1 LTPDCTQDIVVFDRL
16 THNRFAP
23 TQLRNR
29 QLGIK
34 VRAGSLS
41 EFLEEGEHSDRDER
55 SFDELAEDGDVGAIK
70 EQFGSRS
77 ARNRRKKRQLTDR
90 HEAELERRLERAKR
104 SHDTDGGATGG
115 GDADDNDG
123 AGAADVEAGASTVK
137 AGPTIVAGATT
148 TTRIVPI
155 ADVIAAEAAAGPK
168 RKAPVIAA
176 TDDDEF

>member
-1 LTPDCTQDIVVFDRL
+1 M
-16 THNRFAP
+16 
-23 TQLRNR
+23 RNR

-34 VRAGSLS
+34 ARAGSLS
-41 EFLEEGEHSDRDER
+41 EFLEEGEHSDREER
-55 SFDELAEDGDVGAIK
+55 SFDELAEEGDVGAIK

-77 ARNRRKKRQLTDR
+77 ARNRRKKRQLADR

-104 SHDTDGGATGG
+104 SQDADDAA

-123 AGAADVEAGASTVK
+123 GAADADGDAAGASAVK

-155 ADVIAAEAAAGPK
+155 ADVIAAETAAGPK

>member
-1 LTPDCTQDIVVFDRL
+1 LFAVAHLCRL
-16 THNRFAP
+16 SLS
-23 TQLRNR
+23 QLRNR

-34 VRAGSLS
+34 ARAGSLS

-77 ARNRRKKRQLTDR
+77 ARNRRKKRQMADR
-90 HEAELERRLERAKR
+90 QEAELERRLERAKR
-104 SHDTDGGATGG
+104 SHEEDAAVGGDDLGVDDGATPS
-115 GDADDNDG
+115 
-123 AGAADVEAGASTVK
+123 AAA
-137 AGPTIVAGATT
+137 ATT
-148 TTRIVPI
+148 TATTTAGTSRIVPI

-176 TDDDEF
+176 TDDDD